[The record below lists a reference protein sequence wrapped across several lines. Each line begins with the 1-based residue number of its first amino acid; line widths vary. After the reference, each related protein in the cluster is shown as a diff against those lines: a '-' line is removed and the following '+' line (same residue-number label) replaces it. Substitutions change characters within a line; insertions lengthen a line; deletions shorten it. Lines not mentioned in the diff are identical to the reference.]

1 MAKLFRKVASRIRG
15 TKSTDVSW
23 YTERYQTISQ
33 GNGTSQ
39 SSTANSDDIL
49 ADQADKQ
56 SRLKTWTNRVKK
68 TARRKDLIPNP
79 EPVAPTSPTSLQ
91 SCTSSCATIASPAA
105 SHLDSSHVGTKQPSF
120 SETTA
125 EVDPEFGFS
134 MRRMRGDFGLYHDKN
149 TPPRLYLDMSRQSD
163 VFSPFR
169 PFSPTLLLPTLDTS
183 DASLSQHSPRYFSTG
198 SYDRYRSISAS
209 LAGPPPVAA
218 ASSSA
223 LSVAK
228 NRFYSQSNLDALGV
242 TRAPTADSGLSP
254 TSLLA
259 SDATSATPYSVR
271 SSSSQSHTMRSLSA
285 SLLSRKDQHS
295 IKSPVGSRVTS
306 PSYSL
311 ASPISFC

>member
-1 MAKLFRKVASRIRG
+1 M
-15 TKSTDVSW
+15 
-23 YTERYQTISQ
+23 
-33 GNGTSQ
+33 SQ

-49 ADQADKQ
+49 ADQTDKQ
-56 SRLKTWTNRVKK
+56 SRLKTWTNRLKK
-68 TARRKDLIPNP
+68 TARRKGLTPADPD
-79 EPVAPTSPTSLQ
+79 PVALTSPTSLL
-91 SCTSSCATIASPAA
+91 SCTTSCATISSPPASY
-105 SHLDSSHVGTKQPSF
+105 LDSSPIGTKQPSF

-134 MRRMRGDFGLYHDKN
+134 MRRMRGDFGLYHDQN

-163 VFSPFR
+163 AFSPFR

-183 DASLSQHSPRYFSTG
+183 DASLSRHSPRYFSAG
-198 SYDRYRSISAS
+198 PIDRYRSISAS
-209 LAGPPPVAA
+209 LAAA
-218 ASSSA
+218 LPAATATSASSST
-223 LSVAK
+223 LPVAK

-259 SDATSATPYSVR
+259 SGACSPPPYSVR
-271 SSSSQSHTMRSLSA
+271 SFSSQSHTMRSLSA
-285 SLLSRKDQHS
+285 SLLSRKDGHS